1 MILRTLQHFFIFN
14 LNLINIGT
22 GRISE
27 KAKDRIILFL
37 YIALF
42 SFFIAFRATIFK
54 GWAFR
59 ELLPTKSSR
68 YLFCTIIFL
77 VITILSIKKPLH
89 RVRWRSSVILAQLT
103 MGLLIIIISFIHP
116 IGDGYRLF
124 GVQLI
129 LVFPAFFLVWNNR
142 RDYENLFCPIIN
154 AMLFVGM
161 LFYIINYILAFGGN
175 LATVGTR
182 CNGCMPN
189 ANSFSLIGMEMVLG
203 GLYLFSVKD
212 RRWIKSIYSGVSIG
226 MGTGIILTG
235 QMRVAFITVFICIM
249 TSLFFNFRYFKVKID
264 RTVLCQ
270 LLIIILLIFLF
281 VEASSAMMD
290 INKRAR
296 ERNQGITPSVE
307 TTESQN
313 KAPQEPDV
321 GDRFDIST
329 GKDLNTYSSGRIQIW
344 KNYASHLNWIGNDF
358 DQYDPVKFTG
368 SAELPY
374 AHNIFLEIAYRCG
387 VPVGILSMIY
397 YLICGFI
404 CIGFLFFKTDNKQRY
419 LLFPII
425 ASIAFA
431 LEALLDCAVLPFFQA
446 EALVFYISVAVIVD
460 KKINIKQT
468 KSAVQDSIPIRDNL
482 DGFNCTNERVSENM
496 NPSSGTNRDGQKTG
510 SCVDILPPPDG
521 KYSR

>member
-1 MILRTLQHFFIFN
+1 MIIRFFQNFLIFN
-14 LNLINIGT
+14 LNLINLGT

-27 KAKDRIILFL
+27 KVRDLISQIL
-37 YIALF
+37 YVVLF
-42 SFFIAFRATIFK
+42 SYFIAFRAVIFR

-59 ELLPTKSSR
+59 ELLPTKTSR
-68 YLFCTIIFL
+68 YIFCTTL
-77 VITILSIKKPLH
+77 LLTIAIMNIKKPLR
-89 RVRWRSSVILAQLT
+89 RVPWRSFLIITQML
-103 MGLLIIIISFIHP
+103 MGLAIIIISCIHP
-116 IGDGYRLF
+116 IGEGYRLF
-124 GVQLI
+124 GFQL
-129 LVFPAFFLVWNNR
+129 LMVFPVFYLVWNNR
-142 RDYENLFCPIIN
+142 RDYENLFRPITY
-154 AMLFVGM
+154 ALLLVGDV
-161 LFYIINYILAFGGN
+161 FYVINYVMAFSGRLVMDG
-175 LATVGTR
+175 AR

-189 ANSFSLIGMEMVLG
+189 ANSFSLIGMELVLG
-203 GLYLFSVKD
+203 GMYLFSVKKGS
-212 RRWIKSIYSGVSIG
+212 WIKTIISGTSIG
-226 MGTGIILTG
+226 MGMGIILAG
-235 QMRVAFITVFICIM
+235 QMRIAILTVCICSIV
-249 TSLFFNFRYFKVKID
+249 SLFFCLRYFKLSFN
-264 RTVLCQ
+264 RTVFCQ
-270 LLIIILLIFLF
+270 LLTVALLIFIF
-281 VEASSAMMD
+281 IEASSSMID
-290 INKRAR
+290 INKRAI
-296 ERNQGITPSVE
+296 ERNLGIITEQE
-307 TTESQN
+307 TADSGIQ
-313 KAPQEPDV
+313 APEEPDV
-321 GDRFDIST
+321 TDRFDLST
-329 GKDLNTYSSGRIQIW
+329 GKDLNSYSSGRIQIW

-358 DQYDPVKFTG
+358 DQYDPVAYTG
-368 SAELPY
+368 HEELPY

-510 SCVDILPPPDG
+510 SYVDILPPPDG